1 MMHEGILDKLSEAQR
16 EAVTHV
22 EGPMLILAGPG
33 SGKTRVVTHRIA
45 YLLAS
50 GVSDSAILALT
61 FTNKAAD
68 EMRNRLAQLAP
79 GNQVWLGTF
88 HRFCAQQ
95 LRRYAPRVG
104 LKENFSILDARESQR
119 VVQEVVEKLQLEHA
133 LVSPEAIG
141 RAISNAKGEA
151 ITHQAYQA
159 ALFDPASQILVQ
171 VYPEYAR
178 RLLAANAVDF
188 DDLLMHFVTILRENP
203 ELRAEY
209 DCRYRFI
216 MVDEYQDTNLTQYSI
231 ARALSIDHPN
241 LAVTGDP
248 DQSIYGWRGADLNN
262 ILEFEHDFPSVRVV
276 RLERNY
282 RSTRSIVD
290 AAQALIERNRRRKAK
305 THYSEREQGPPVRV
319 VQYPDG
325 QAEARSIAASIRDQ
339 ITNGGCTASDFAVLY
354 RVNSLSRVLENAF
367 REYRLAFQ
375 IVKGV
380 EFYSRQEVRDI
391 VSYLQVL
398 NNPANDMA
406 LKRIINTPARGIGA
420 TTVRQLEEHAEQAR
434 IPLWEACRRSGT
446 VGGIA
451 SRSALQVARFV
462 ALMDNLHACLTH
474 PVASLVNAVIDDTGY
489 GKALRDSQDPA
500 DQDRLSNL
508 HELVTAARE
517 FEEHST
523 LDSTLEN
530 FLEQTALV
538 NDTDDLQAGDQVTLM
553 TLHAAKGL
561 EFDSVYI
568 VGVEQGLIPHRRR
581 DANANRDEEEER
593 RLLFVGM
600 TRARSALQLSFA
612 GRRSLHSKSETAIPS
627 PFILDLPRDLI
638 EFSSATSDLPAGAR
652 DGFCDPAAGSGQ
664 AVDDEYCQEP
674 GPDEPSFEL
683 DGERVTRRGDRPV
696 RPRIGSAAIATAA
709 ELFRRA
715 SALADGSAGSS
726 VPPDTSA
733 PDHSIA
739 GQVDRDSRD
748 GTEFQV
754 GCWVAHPDYGT
765 GQIVWR
771 ERATSLEFVKV
782 RFCDHPKLRRF
793 AVKHSPLRIVAGPP
807 GEQIRSGSLPGD
819 VESQVP

>member
-1 MMHEGILDKLSEAQR
+1 MLESILERLSEAQR

-22 EGPMLILAGPG
+22 EGPLLILAGPG

-45 YLLAS
+45 YLLAR
-50 GVSDSAILALT
+50 GVSDAEILALT

-79 GNQVWLGTF
+79 GNRVWLGTF

-95 LRRYAPRVG
+95 LRRHAPLVG

-119 VVQEVVEKLQLEHA
+119 VVQEVVEKLQLQHA
-133 LVSPEAIG
+133 LISPESIG

-151 ITHQAYQA
+151 ITHHAYQA
-159 ALFDPASQILVQ
+159 ARFDPASQILVQ

-178 RLLAANAVDF
+178 RLLAANAADF

-209 DCRYRFI
+209 DRRYRFI

-262 ILEFEHDFPSVRVV
+262 ILEFEHDFPRVRVV

-305 THYSEREQGPPVRV
+305 THYSEKEQGPPVRV

-325 QAEARSIAASIRDQ
+325 QTEARSIAGSIRDQ
-339 ITNGGCTASDFAVLY
+339 ITNGGCAASDFAVLY

-367 REYRLAFQ
+367 REYGLAFQ

-391 VSYLQVL
+391 ISYLQLL
-398 NNPANDMA
+398 NNPANDVA

-420 TTVRQLEEHAEQAR
+420 TTVKHLEDFAEQAQL
-434 IPLWEACRRSGT
+434 PLWEACRRSGT
-446 VGGIA
+446 IDGIA
-451 SRSALQVARFV
+451 PRSALQVVRFV

-474 PVASLVNAVIDDTGY
+474 PVSSLVHAVIEDSGY
-489 GKALRDSQDPA
+489 STALRDSHDPS

-523 LDSTLEN
+523 LDPTLEN

-538 NDTDDLQAGDQVTLM
+538 NDTDDLQAGEQVTLM

-561 EFDSVYI
+561 EFDAVFI

-581 DANANRDEEEER
+581 DADADRDEEEER

-612 GRRSLHSKSETAIPS
+612 GRRSLHNKSETAIPS
-627 PFILDLPRDLI
+627 PFIFDLPRDLI
-638 EFSSATSDLPAGAR
+638 EFSTASADLPAGAAE
-652 DGFCDPAAGSGQ
+652 GLFDPASSAGSG
-664 AVDDEYCQEP
+664 VDDEYCQEP
-674 GPDEPSFEL
+674 GPDEPYFEL
-683 DGERVTRRGDRPV
+683 DGERNTRRGDRPA
-696 RPRIGSAAIATAA
+696 RPGGGPASISTAA
-709 ELFRRA
+709 ELFQLPQA
-715 SALADGSAGSS
+715 FPESSPGSAAAHESS
-726 VPPDTSA
+726 AAVDT
-733 PDHSIA
+733 A
-739 GQVDRDSRD
+739 GGQAGRNGQD
-748 GTEFQV
+748 GTAFQI
-754 GCWVAHPDYGT
+754 GSWVAHPDYGT

-771 ERATSLEFVKV
+771 ERAASLEFVKV
-782 RFCDHPKLRRF
+782 RFCDNPKLRRF
-793 AVKHSPLRIVAGPP
+793 AVKHSPLRIVAGPQS
-807 GEQIRSGSLPGD
+807 E
-819 VESQVP
+819 